1 MLKNQ
6 QDIHFTMVLDNT
18 IPGWF
23 DSSLLDIYHK
33 KRDRTKMR
41 KRDRSLDAVLRGLLK
56 CVPCEISHVSTHN
69 HSWMDI
75 EAMIR
80 QICVGIQEDSYSP
93 SLVIGIKSGGAFI
106 ARYAAICLDVN
117 DVDYMRVS
125 HYSDKTRSVARSLT
139 QVNKN
144 AVVSEKNTMPV
155 EGKSILLV
163 DDQAA
168 TGTSL
173 IIGKADLLNQ
183 GASEVRTVCLFAKK
197 KPLADYYAKRGLA
210 VYFPW
215 GKDA

>member
-1 MLKNQ
+1 MH
-6 QDIHFTMVLDNT
+6 IHKYKLDDT

-23 DSSLLDIYHK
+23 DSSLLEIYQK
-33 KRDRTKMR
+33 KRDRSKIR
-41 KRDRSLDAVLRGLLK
+41 KRDRSLDAILRGLLK
-56 CVPCEISHVSTHN
+56 CVPCEISRVNTHN

-80 QICVGIQEDSYSP
+80 QVCIGIQEDSYAP
-93 SLVIGIKSGGAFI
+93 SLVMGIKSGGAFI
-106 ARYAAICLDVN
+106 AKYAAICLEVN

-155 EGKSILLV
+155 EGKAILLV
-163 DDQAA
+163 DDQTA
-168 TGTSL
+168 TGSSL
-173 IIGKADLLNQ
+173 IAGKDYLLSQ
-183 GASEVRTVCLFAKK
+183 GANEVRTMCLFSKK
-197 KPLADYYAKRGLA
+197 KAHADYCARRGLA